1 MRNETLAN
9 AQHIRMD
16 ENDKVKAIM
25 KHINAFIDEELKY
38 AIIPDVVNIPSLP
51 SVDDDIY
58 SVGSQWNHVNF
69 TPNSKR
75 YMRLV
80 RGNNHPSCSD
90 LLAAINNIFYDSNIH
105 LKVIQSLAR
114 DVAQLEH
121 TDIIHPYVEFIPK
134 NRRKYHYS
142 CIVPICHN
150 TQLIVENVLID
161 IPLGSMIMFRGDT
174 SHAGAAFRRKNHR
187 FFISIAHELFP
198 VHKSVGLTVAETI
211 N

>member
-1 MRNETLAN
+1 MRNETL
-9 AQHIRMD
+9 QHIRTD
-16 ENDKVKAIM
+16 ENDKVTAIM
-25 KHINAFIDEELKY
+25 KHMNAFIDEELKY
-38 AIIPDVVNIPSLP
+38 AIIPDVVNIPLLP
-51 SVDDDIY
+51 LVDDDIY

-69 TPNSKR
+69 TPNSKL

-90 LLAAINNIFYDSNIH
+90 LLAAINNIFSDSNIH
-105 LKVIQSLAR
+105 LKVIQSLEE

-121 TDIIHPYVEFIPK
+121 TDIIHPYVEFIST

-142 CIVPICHN
+142 SIVPICNN

-174 SHAGAAFRRKNHR
+174 SHAGAAFIRKNHR

-198 VHKSVGLTVAETI
+198 VHKSVGLTVAEKI